1 MSTAIIVSGSLRHL
15 INASSSWTIPG
26 DYFLIVDEKIYT
38 TGNTVP
44 TGNSFDIIAE
54 NIKKSK
60 VKFSSVFICMDNG
73 LPDQIPDYHSS
84 INMINKW
91 KLAYYNILPYHQIRK
106 YDRFIL
112 LRPDLYLHRRSERL
126 KLLDTIPE
134 DDTVYTTGKIISK
147 STPPYGERDIMSDVL
162 LMCNLQTLYR
172 ISHELSDYY
181 IENYDDTLFNGYEV
195 HMMMARFMNEK
206 SIRVLDDLDQD
217 LNWAVIRDNCN
228 DLFYEGL
235 IRHGVDFNMLK
246 DRSIDWWNQIH
257 GL

>member
-38 TGNTVP
+38 TGNMVP

-54 NIKKSK
+54 TIKKSK
-60 VKFSSVFICMDNG
+60 VEFSSVFICMDSG
-73 LPDQIPDYHSS
+73 LPDEIPDYHSS
-84 INMINKW
+84 ANMINKW

-106 YDRFIL
+106 YERFIL
-112 LRPDLYLHRRSERL
+112 LRPDLYLHRTSERL
-126 KLLDTIPE
+126 GLLDILPE
-134 DDTVYTTGKIISK
+134 DDTVYGTTKIKSK

-181 IENYDDTLFNGYEV
+181 IENYDDTLFNGYDV
-195 HMMMARFMNEK
+195 HMMMAKFMNEK

-217 LNWAVIRDNCN
+217 LQWTVLRDNCN

-235 IRHGVDFNMLK
+235 LRHGVDFKMLK
-246 DRSIDWWNQIH
+246 DRSIHWWNQRH